1 MRMINPLFWCCAYE
15 DIKFKFNT
23 KITISI
29 QIIFKYGINF
39 KFYLINNGGEGTY
52 AYLILINLVIYYVNI

>member
-39 KFYLINNGGEGTY
+39 KFYLIFLDFITKLFNY
-52 AYLILINLVIYYVNI
+52 